1 MFRRS
6 ESGSSANQVTATL
19 EPLPVILIPTASPMA
34 IIEVIAS
41 NFSTRKP
48 LAARA
53 PAIVPEQLMKV
64 TESRPKIAMDFDCH
78 SETTPSAVN
87 ALPMF
92 SAKIIEIMAMAQGF
106 AIAMYVQENRNPK
119 KSP

>member
-1 MFRRS
+1 M
-6 ESGSSANQVTATL
+6 TL
-19 EPLPVILIPTASPMA
+19 VPITSPMTM
-34 IIEVIAS
+34 IEVIAS

-64 TESRPKIAMDFDCH
+64 TKNKPKIAMDFDCH
-78 SETTPSAVN
+78 SETIPLAVK

-92 SAKIIEIMAMAQGF
+92 SAKIIAIMARAQGF
-106 AIAMYVQENRNPK
+106 VIAMYVQQYRNPK
-119 KSP
+119 NSP